1 MELSDKIAALEDEI
15 NVLKVEVKAVLVD
28 IRDELI
34 KRDGPFAGVH
44 ANRPAPA
51 ADSETGDAIGD
62 PGYPKVVRLHGAA
75 GAAQEETF
83 PLGAPPAP
91 AAPPPAPA
99 VPQAAVPQG
108 LPASAPVQDAIDVYQ
123 KQASFQQLLSNNQRP
138 QAPHTPGTPREWG
151 VLDIASMGKW
161 AEAATKRVGRKRL
174 EELLGVYELLTGEP
188 QAEARKALLLMLDLC
203 GATHEPPNVSM
214 NDVVTVLSQLDA
226 LFRSN
231 SITEVTVL
239 SLLSDAA

>member
-34 KRDGPFAGVH
+34 KRDGPFAGVQ

-51 ADSETGDAIGD
+51 ASADTEIDAAD
-62 PGYPKVVRLHGAA
+62 PGFPKVVRLHGAPA
-75 GAAQEETF
+75 GEMDQ
-83 PLGAPPAP
+83 PVSPGAP
-91 AAPPPAPA
+91 AAGPAAPMAAPA
-99 VPQAAVPQG
+99 QAELKPQAI
-108 LPASAPVQDAIDVYQ
+108 PASPPVMDAIDAYQ
-123 KQASFQQLLSNNQRP
+123 KQANLQQILANNQRSGVP
-138 QAPHTPGTPREWG
+138 QLPGVPREWG

>member
-1 MELSDKIAALEDEI
+1 MGTDNVELSDKIAALEDEI

-34 KRDGPFAGVH
+34 KRDGPFANAPAG
-44 ANRPAPA
+44 RPAPA
-51 ADSETGDAIGD
+51 GSDESDGAIGD
-62 PGYPKVVRLHGAA
+62 PGFPNVVRLHSPA
-75 GAAQEETF
+75 GPEPEAPF
-83 PLGAPPAP
+83 PAS
-91 AAPPPAPA
+91 AAPPPVAGMPA
-99 VPQAAVPQG
+99 AGIQG
-108 LPASAPVQDAIDVYQ
+108 IPASQPTLDAIDADQ
-123 KQASFQQLLSNNQRP
+123 KQANFQQLIANNQRP
-138 QAPHTPGTPREWG
+138 QVPHVPGVPREWG

-188 QAEARKALLLMLDLC
+188 QAEARQALLLMLDLC

>member
-34 KRDGPFAGVH
+34 KRDGPFAAAPTGRIAAQPATEAGEEAIGEPGLPRIVRLPGV
-44 ANRPAPA
+44 AELDLAPA
-51 ADSETGDAIGD
+51 S
-62 PGYPKVVRLHGAA
+62 
-75 GAAQEETF
+75 
-83 PLGAPPAP
+83 PPDV
-91 AAPPPAPA
+91 AAPPLAAARPA
-99 VPQAAVPQG
+99 V
-108 LPASAPVQDAIDVYQ
+108 DAIDLYQ
-123 KQASFQQLLSNNQRP
+123 KQVQLQQVAAANPRP
-138 QAPHTPGTPREWG
+138 QAPQVPGAPREWG

-161 AEAATKRVGRKRL
+161 AEAATRRIGRKRL
-174 EELLGVYELLTGEP
+174 EDLLGVYELLTGHP
-188 QAEARKALLLMLDLC
+188 QPEARQALLRMLDLC
-203 GATHEPPNVSM
+203 GANHEPTNVSM

>member
-1 MELSDKIAALEDEI
+1 MGTDNVELSDKIAALEDEI

-34 KRDGPFAGVH
+34 KRDGPFAI
-44 ANRPAPA
+44 APATRPAPTGS
-51 ADSETGDAIGD
+51 DESEGDIGD
-62 PGYPKVVRLHGAA
+62 PGFPNVVRLHSTTGPEPESPFPGSPVPPVASMPAA
-75 GAAQEETF
+75 GI
-83 PLGAPPAP
+83 
-91 AAPPPAPA
+91 
-99 VPQAAVPQG
+99 QG
-108 LPASAPVQDAIDVYQ
+108 VPASQPTLDAIDAYQ
-123 KQASFQQLLSNNQRP
+123 KQANFQQLIANNQRP
-138 QAPHTPGTPREWG
+138 QVPHVPGVPREWG